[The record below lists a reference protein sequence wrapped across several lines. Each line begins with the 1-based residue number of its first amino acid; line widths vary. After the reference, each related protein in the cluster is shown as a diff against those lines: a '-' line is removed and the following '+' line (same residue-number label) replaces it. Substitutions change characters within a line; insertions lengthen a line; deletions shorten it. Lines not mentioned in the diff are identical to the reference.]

1 MKSYNCKFL
10 IILFIF
16 ISSIKAQSYDDASE
30 ASELCLL
37 AQGSIG
43 NDFTNDRD
51 ADIALEKILSVI
63 GASKRFILQ
72 PCSDI
77 NNAVATSYKGL
88 RYILYDKSFMSTIA
102 NNSTAWSQLFI
113 LAHEVGHHIN
123 GHSIDILLAA
133 ADVVEPKTLSAK
145 RQQELESDEFAG
157 FILAKLGATLEQ
169 TSGAIKLL
177 ASNKDDTY
185 SSHPTKA
192 KRLNAIKIG
201 FNKALGKEQV
211 VYEEKSN
218 LNTAEEYFYRGRENS
233 NKGFIIEAIADYTQA
248 IQLNPNF
255 AEAYI
260 GRAICKGELND
271 HNGAIADNTQAIK
284 LNPNHLQM
292 VFYNRGISK
301 NYLKDY
307 YGAISDFTKAIEIDP
322 NYAIAYNHRGAIK
335 AKLKDYNGAISD
347 YTKAIELNPNYEYP
361 YTNRAYAKDKLEDYY
376 GAISDH
382 TKTIELNPN
391 NAEAY
396 YNRGKSKD
404 ALKDHN
410 GAIADFTQAIK
421 LNPNHLFAYTNRGIS
436 KNYLKDYYGAISDF
450 TKAIEIDPN
459 FADGYY
465 NRGSTKD
472 ELKDYNG
479 AIADN
484 TKAIELNP
492 NYAEA
497 YNNRAI
503 CKYFTKDYNG
513 SCQDARKAQDL
524 GLDATRIINVVCK

>member
-1 MKSYNCKFL
+1 MNSYNCKFL

-16 ISSIKAQSYDDASE
+16 IGSINAQSYDDASE
-30 ASELCLL
+30 ASKLCLL

-43 NDFTNDRD
+43 NNFTNDTD
-51 ADIALEKILSVI
+51 ADISLEKILSVI

-133 ADVVEPKTLSAK
+133 ADVVEPKTLATK

-157 FILAKLGATLEQ
+157 FILGKLGATLEQ
-169 TSGAIKLL
+169 TSEAIKLL

-271 HNGAIADNTQAIK
+271 HNGAIADN
-284 LNPNHLQM
+284 
-292 VFYNRGISK
+292 
-301 NYLKDY
+301 
-307 YGAISDFTKAIEIDP
+307 
-322 NYAIAYNHRGAIK
+322 
-335 AKLKDYNGAISD
+335 
-347 YTKAIELNPNYEYP
+347 
-361 YTNRAYAKDKLEDYY
+361 
-376 GAISDH
+376 
-382 TKTIELNPN
+382 
-391 NAEAY
+391 
-396 YNRGKSKD
+396 
-404 ALKDHN
+404 
-410 GAIADFTQAIK
+410 TQAIK